1 MYPTMFILLEL
12 WEFVIDE
19 SEDDENYSLHGLGH
33 LINPFGDKET
43 KWQKR
48 IWVDILKLH
57 YGRITLDD
65 FIDGY
70 KDYYAISQFTVSG
83 PSLLKRFAEY
93 NKKHP
98 EATIKPFNFFL
109 IGFGTDKDIKPIAPY
124 SKDTQSV
131 VYGDFIDYKTG
142 KIYNGSE
149 YWLPLSEVLLDYI
162 KHPEAKFD
170 DTDKTGLLDRRRVV
184 ADSIIYIGK
193 EANKIENN
201 LSGLDTGRVS
211 VYNREA
217 LIKNKIAS
225 MTLKDAKKLGIPRR
239 TFFRL
244 KKYIRKGKFLKLR
257 NRTKKRII

>member
-1 MYPTMFILLEL
+1 M
-12 WEFVIDE
+12 
-19 SEDDENYSLHGLGH
+19 
-33 LINPFGDKET
+33 
-43 KWQKR
+43 
-48 IWVDILKLH
+48 KLH

-201 LSGLDTGRVS
+201 LSGLNTGKVS
-211 VYNREA
+211 VYNRDA
-217 LIKNKIAS
+217 LIKDKIS
-225 MTLKDAKKLGIPRR
+225 PMTLKEAVKRGIPKRTFYRLKTDAKNGKH
-239 TFFRL
+239 TKL
-244 KKYIRKGKFLKLR
+244 KKKTLKSL
-257 NRTKKRII
+257 NYAYA